1 MHFVP
6 SVSQR
11 PTLPTCAIHRRP
23 LVAGK
28 GGGGR
33 IDKVH
38 MNVENYMDVGFFET
52 HFGTRNR
59 KVKPSV
65 QTVPPLRMKG
75 KKVRLVPA
83 DARTQQPDLH

>member
-1 MHFVP
+1 MCY
-6 SVSQR
+6 SQE
-11 PTLPTCAIHRRP
+11 TVGCWE
-23 LVAGK
+23 
-28 GGGGR
+28 GG
-33 IDKVH
+33 
-38 MNVENYMDVGFFET
+38 NVENYMDVGFFET